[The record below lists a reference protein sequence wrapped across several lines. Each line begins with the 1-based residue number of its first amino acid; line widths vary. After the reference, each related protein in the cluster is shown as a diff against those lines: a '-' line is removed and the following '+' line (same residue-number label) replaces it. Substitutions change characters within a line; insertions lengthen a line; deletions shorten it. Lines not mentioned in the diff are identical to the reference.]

1 MEFIGQKVMHKTL
14 GQGEITWFGGKEQ
27 NDNKYIK
34 VQFATKS
41 IELQYPAAFKKHLT
55 ALNPEFIDVVKKDI
69 VNEKPLLIDEN
80 ISVNS
85 SLIKTHSHQKHSSIS
100 YCRFNKFTFKN
111 EIGYNKKKNKTGFRT
126 FDEFGRDVGVTFMN
140 DDERKPSYGQAEIC
154 FYDEYKE
161 DFGQWRLISIGKIR
175 LSFKRLKSILLQQ
188 GSFVTMIDP
197 RKGS

>member
-1 MEFIGQKVMHKTL
+1 
-14 GQGEITWFGGKEQ
+14 
-27 NDNKYIK
+27 
-34 VQFATKS
+34 
-41 IELQYPAAFKKHLT
+41 
-55 ALNPEFIDVVKKDI
+55 
-69 VNEKPLLIDEN
+69 
-80 ISVNS
+80 
-85 SLIKTHSHQKHSSIS
+85 
-100 YCRFNKFTFKN
+100 
-111 EIGYNKKKNKTGFRT
+111 
-126 FDEFGRDVGVTFMN
+126 MN